1 MRNHEGY
8 FDPTAGLAI
17 RSAQKREKGI
27 HTAETLTY
35 KLGELAAFQKVRR
48 AILK

>member
-17 RSAQKREKGI
+17 RSAQKREKGVNSI
-27 HTAETLTY
+27 PTLTY
-35 KLGELAAFQKVRR
+35 KLGELAVFQRARR
-48 AILK
+48 VILK